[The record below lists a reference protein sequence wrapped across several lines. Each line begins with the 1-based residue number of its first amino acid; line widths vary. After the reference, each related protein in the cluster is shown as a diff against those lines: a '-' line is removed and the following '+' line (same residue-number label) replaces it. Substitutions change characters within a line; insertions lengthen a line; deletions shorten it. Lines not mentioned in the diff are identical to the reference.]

1 MLMSDDWLLYLSEAD
16 VRTAGLPM
24 RALLDALADAFRD
37 LAEGRAEVPAKI
49 GVHPSPAAFFHAMPA
64 VWAAGA
70 AAGVK
75 WVGSFPGNRERGQPS
90 ISALLV
96 LSDPSD
102 GRPLAVMDGR
112 WLTVR
117 RTAACSALSARFL
130 ARSGARSLGVLGC
143 GLQAR
148 AHVEALREVLPL
160 AQVKAFDR
168 HRDRADAFAEDIRRE
183 HGVEASAHDAVRE
196 VVQGMDLVLTA
207 GAIAQLSDPP
217 IAAGWLSPGAFA
229 CSVDYASPWSAAALT
244 EVDLVCTDD
253 RAQLEAARRSGPV
266 GRLPP
271 VHADLAE
278 LVTGRKPGRTAE
290 GQRMLACNLGLALA
304 DVVAAVLVYRRAQQ
318 AGLGTRLPL

>member
-1 MLMSDDWLLYLSEAD
+1 MSDDQLLYLAEGD

-24 RALLDALADAFRD
+24 RALLEALEDGFRD
-37 LAEGRAEVPAKI
+37 LGEGRAEVPAKV
-49 GVHPSPAAFFHAMPA
+49 GVHPSAASFFHAMPA
-64 VWAAGA
+64 LWTPGA
-70 AAGVK
+70 AVAVK

-130 ARSGARSLGVLGC
+130 ARPGARSLGVLGC

-148 AHVEALREVLPL
+148 AHVEAFREVLPL
-160 AQVKAFDR
+160 QRVRAFDR
-168 HRDRADAFAEDIRRE
+168 HPERATAFAEDVARE
-183 HGVEASAHDAVRE
+183 HGVEASAHESVRAVVE
-196 VVQGMDLVLTA
+196 GMDVVLTA

-217 IAAGWLSPGAFA
+217 IPAGWLAPGSFA
-229 CSVDYASPWSAAALT
+229 CSVDYVTPWSLAALG

-253 RAQLEAARRSGPV
+253 RTQLEAARRSGPV

-290 GQRMLACNLGLALA
+290 AQRTLACNLGLALA
-304 DVVAAVLVYRRAQQ
+304 DVVAAVLVYRRARE

>member
-1 MLMSDDWLLYLSEAD
+1 MLMSDDALYLSESD

-24 RALLDALADAFRD
+24 RALLDALAEAFRD

-49 GVHPSPAAFFHAMPA
+49 GVHPSPATFFHAMPA
-64 VWAAGA
+64 LWTPGA
-70 AAGVK
+70 AAAVK

-96 LSDPSD
+96 LSDPND

-148 AHVEALREVLPL
+148 AHVEAFREVLPL
-160 AQVKAFDR
+160 ARVKAFDR
-168 HRDRADAFAEDIRRE
+168 HPDRAEAFAEDVRRE
-183 HGVEASAHDAVRE
+183 HGVEASAHDTVRE
-196 VVQGMDLVLTA
+196 VVEGMDGVLTA
-207 GAIAQLSDPP
+207 GAIAQLPNPP
-217 IAAGWLSPGAFA
+217 IAAGWLPPGGFA
-229 CSVDYASPWSAAALT
+229 CSVDYASPWSAAAIA
-244 EVDLVCTDD
+244 EMDLVCTDD
-253 RAQLEAARRSGPV
+253 RSQLDAARGSGPV
-266 GRLPP
+266 GRLPA

-290 GQRMLACNLGLALA
+290 AQRILACNLGLALA
-304 DVVAAVLVYRRAQQ
+304 DVVAAVLVYRRARE
-318 AGLGTRLPL
+318 AGLGTRLPG

>member
-1 MLMSDDWLLYLSEAD
+1 MSDDALLYLAESD

-24 RALLDALADAFRD
+24 RALLEALAAAFGD
-37 LAEGRAEVPAKI
+37 LAEGRAEIPPKI
-49 GVHPSPAAFFHAMPA
+49 GVHPSPGSFFHAMPA
-64 VWAAGA
+64 LWRPGGA
-70 AAGVK
+70 AAVK

-130 ARSGARSLGVLGC
+130 ARPGARTLGVLGC

-160 AQVKAFDR
+160 ARVNAFDR
-168 HRDRADAFAEDIRRE
+168 HRDRADAFAEDVRRE
-183 HGVEASAHDAVRE
+183 HGVEATAHDTVRE

-207 GAIAQLSDPP
+207 GAIAQLPDPP
-217 IAAGWLSPGAFA
+217 IAPGWLAPGAFA
-229 CSVDYASPWSAAALT
+229 CSVDYASPWSAGALG
-244 EVDLVCTDD
+244 ELELVCTDD
-253 RAQLEAARRSGPV
+253 RAQLEAARSSGPV
-266 GRLPP
+266 ARLPP

-278 LVTGRKPGRTAE
+278 LVSGRKQGRVAE
-290 GQRMLACNLGLALA
+290 AQRTFACNLGLALA
-304 DVVAAVLVYRRAQQ
+304 DVVAAVLVHRRARE

>member
-1 MLMSDDWLLYLSEAD
+1 MSDDRLLYLSEAD

-24 RALLDALADAFRD
+24 RALLAELADAFRD
-37 LAEGRAEVPAKI
+37 LAENRAEVPPKI
-49 GVHPSPAAFFHAMPA
+49 GIHPSPLSFFHAMPA
-64 VWAAGA
+64 LWSPGQAAS
-70 AAGVK
+70 VK
-75 WVGSFPGNRERGQPS
+75 WVGSFPGNRQRGQPS

-148 AHVEALREVLPL
+148 AHVEAFREVLPL
-160 AQVKAFDR
+160 RRVSAFDR
-168 HRDRADAFAEDIRRE
+168 HPERATAFAEDVSRE
-183 HGVEASAHDAVRE
+183 HGIEASAHDSVRP
-196 VVQGMDLVLTA
+196 VVEGSDLVLTA
-207 GAIAQLSDPP
+207 GAIAQRPDPP
-217 IAAGWLSPGAFA
+217 IAAGWLSPGSFG
-229 CSVDYASPWSAAALT
+229 CSVDYASPWSAAALA
-244 EVDLVCTDD
+244 ELDLVCTDD
-253 RAQLEAARRSGPV
+253 RAQLEAARASGPV

-290 GQRMLACNLGLALA
+290 GQRTLACNLGLALA
-304 DVVAAVLVYRRAQQ
+304 DVVAAVLVYRRAQE

>member
-1 MLMSDDWLLYLSEAD
+1 MSDEALLYLSEAD

-24 RALLDALADAFRD
+24 AGLVEALASAFRD
-37 LAEGRAEVPAKI
+37 LGEGRAEVPAKI
-49 GVHPSPAAFFHAMPA
+49 GVHPSAASFFHAMPA
-64 VWAAGA
+64 LWPAGRIAA
-70 AAGVK
+70 VK
-75 WVGSFPGNRERGQPS
+75 WVGSFPGNRAAGQPS

-130 ARSGARSLGVLGC
+130 ARRSARSLGVLGC

-148 AHVEALREVLPL
+148 AHVEAFREVLPL
-160 AQVKAFDR
+160 GRVRAFDR
-168 HRDRADAFAEDIRRE
+168 HRDRADAFAEDIRRD
-183 HGVEASAHDAVRE
+183 HGVEATAHDTVRD
-196 VVQGMDLVLTA
+196 VVEGMDLVLTA
-207 GAIAQLSDPP
+207 GAIAQLPDPP
-217 IAAGWLSPGAFA
+217 IATGWLAPGAFA
-229 CSVDYASPWSAAALT
+229 CSVDYASPWSAGALA
-244 EVDLVCTDD
+244 EVDLVTTDD

-266 GRLPP
+266 ARLPP

-278 LVTGRKPGRTAE
+278 LVTGRRPGRTAE
-290 GQRMLACNLGLALA
+290 SQRTLACNLGLALA
-304 DVVAAVLVYRRAQQ
+304 DVVAAELVYRRARE

>member
-1 MLMSDDWLLYLSEAD
+1 MSDDRLLYLAEAD

-24 RALLDALADAFRD
+24 RALLEGLAGAFRD
-37 LAEGRAEVPAKI
+37 LGEGLAEAPAKI
-49 GVHPSPAAFFHAMPA
+49 GVHPSAASFFHAMPA
-64 VWAAGA
+64 LWTPGA
-70 AAGVK
+70 AVAVK

-130 ARSGARSLGVLGC
+130 ARPGARSLGVLGC

-148 AHVEALREVLPL
+148 AHVEAFREVLPL
-160 AQVKAFDR
+160 RQVRAFDR
-168 HRDRADAFAEDIRRE
+168 HRDRATAFAEDVARE
-183 HGVEASAHDAVRE
+183 HGVEASAHDSVRE
-196 VVQGMDLVLTA
+196 VVEGMDVVLTA
-207 GAIAQLSDPP
+207 GAIAQLPDPP
-217 IAAGWLSPGAFA
+217 IAAAWLAPGTFA
-229 CSVDYASPWSAAALT
+229 CSVDYVSPWSAAALG

-253 RAQLEAARRSGPV
+253 RTQLEAARSSGPV

-290 GQRMLACNLGLALA
+290 AQRTLACNLGLALA
-304 DVVAAVLVYRRAQQ
+304 DLVAAVLVYRRARE